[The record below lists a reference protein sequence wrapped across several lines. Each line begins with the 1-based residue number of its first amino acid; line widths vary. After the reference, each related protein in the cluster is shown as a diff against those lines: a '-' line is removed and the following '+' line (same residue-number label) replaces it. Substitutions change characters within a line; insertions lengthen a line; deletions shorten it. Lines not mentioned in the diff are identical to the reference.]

1 MVLKDMNKQA
11 KYMRPAVDQ
20 YIAYSK
26 PLINEKLFQYTYRP
40 IYISVLQVQ
49 YILVSIM
56 ALTYI
61 KIMEEQKQTKLM
73 NVW

>member
-11 KYMRPAVDQ
+11 KYMRPDQ